1 MQSATIMTGKTDTL
15 KQDNAQMDATQQAN
29 SKQDVTNTGI
39 SNQVDGPK
47 GQNSQ
52 VGGDNKQDS
61 QTDGEN
67 KDEPGLPE
75 ESSKINIANY
85 EVTLDSYMVMADGKA
100 HNPAVTGVFYT
111 GDKDDDGNLI
121 AGSEKTL
128 TTDDYDVEYF
138 AVRGGNTEKV
148 ENMADAGEYIVKAV
162 GKGDFEGEAQAYFT
176 IIGKRQHLT
185 IAKTKYTLTVKSK
198 ALKLVPE
205 ADGDGD
211 GFSYT
216 SGNPQVAEVSDDG
229 IVRAKKAGRST
240 ITIWTTG
247 NRLSH
252 PSKIRVTIDVKPLK
266 TYWMKKD
273 AVSITAI
280 KASGSNDGKSDKAD
294 KKDSATGKEKSSKEA
309 KVMVRWK
316 NGGKS
321 SETGVMAYEV
331 MYGTSKDF
339 KENTYETKTVKNSEK
354 ASISTS
360 FAAKKGKIY
369 YVRVRG
375 LAETINS
382 RNFTIALKGKW
393 SSTKKIEVK

>member
-1 MQSATIMTGKTDTL
+1 MLIFCVAFSGGGVTAFGALSEQDAYKTDTA
-15 KQDNAQMDATQQAN
+15 KPAANGENRQDNQ
-29 SKQDVTNTGI
+29 I
-39 SNQVDGPK
+39 DG
-47 GQNSQ
+47 N
-52 VGGDNKQDS
+52 
-61 QTDGEN
+61 N
-67 KDEPGLPE
+67 KDETRQPDENL
-75 ESSKINIANY
+75 KTNISNY

-100 HNPAVTGVFYT
+100 HNPAITGVFYS

-121 AGSEKTL
+121 AGSEKKL

-138 AVRGGNTEKV
+138 AVRGVNYERI
-148 ENMADAGEYIVKAV
+148 ENFSDAGEYIVKAV
-162 GKGDFEGEAQAYFT
+162 GKGDFEGETQAYFT
-176 IIGKRQHLT
+176 IIGKRQNLT

-216 SGNPQVAEVSDDG
+216 SGNPQVAEVSNDG
-229 IVRAKKAGRST
+229 VVRAKKAGRST

-280 KASGSNDGKSDKAD
+280 KASSSNDDKSDKD
-294 KKDSATGKEKSSKEA
+294 DEKDGATGKEKNGKEA
-309 KVMVRWK
+309 KVTVCWK

-354 ASISTS
+354 VSISTS
-360 FAAKKGKIY
+360 FTAKKGKNY

-375 LAETINS
+375 LAETVNS

-393 SSTKKIEVK
+393 SNTKKIEVK

>member
-1 MQSATIMTGKTDTL
+1 MQSATVTTGKTDTL
-15 KQDNAQMDATQQAN
+15 KQDNAQMDATQQAD
-29 SKQDVTNTGI
+29 SKQDVTNTGT
-39 SNQVDGPK
+39 SNQVDGEK
-47 GQNSQ
+47 GQNGQ

-75 ESSKINIANY
+75 ENSKINIANY

-100 HNPAVTGVFYT
+100 HNPTVTGVLYE
-111 GDKDDDGNLI
+111 GDKDGDGNLI

-128 TTDDYDVEYF
+128 TTKDYDVEYF

-148 ENMADAGEYIVKAV
+148 ENMAEAGEYIVKAV

-176 IIGKRQHLT
+176 IVGKRQNMT
-185 IAKTKYTLTVKSK
+185 ITKTKYTLTVKSK
-198 ALKLVPE
+198 TLKLSPE
-205 ADGDGD
+205 ADGDGN
-211 GFSYT
+211 GFSYV

-229 IVRAKKAGRST
+229 VVRVKKAGRST
-240 ITIWTTG
+240 ITILTTG

-252 PSKIRVTIDVKPLK
+252 PAKIRVTIDVKPLK
-266 TYWMKKD
+266 TYWTKKD

-280 KASGSNDGKSDKAD
+280 KAPDNKDNKVDKD
-294 KKDSATGKEKSSKEA
+294 DMKDSAAGKKKSGKEA
-309 KVMVRWK
+309 KVTLRWK
-316 NGGKS
+316 SGAKS
-321 SETGVMAYEV
+321 SETGVVAYEV

-339 KENTYETKTVKNSEK
+339 KENTYETKIVKNSEK
-354 ASISTS
+354 ASLLTS
-360 FAAKKGKIY
+360 FTAKKGKTY

-375 LAETINS
+375 LAETTNS
-382 RNFTIALKGKW
+382 RNFTITLKGKW